1 MKSLLFCSF
10 SLKLYDFTYF
20 TFFLKLG
27 VGDFEEVYGGESDPD
42 EPQHGLWDA
51 VLTCFFIDT
60 VGDVFPFWLECHF
73 LFDRRWQAKNIVNYL
88 RIIHKILAPGGIWI
102 NLGPLLWHWENNTSG
117 DMSIELDLE
126 EIKQLAGIIGFEIS
140 VRFFDSSFESLTVS
154 RYSSTNER

>member
-73 LFDRRWQAKNIVNYL
+73 LFDRR
-88 RIIHKILAPGGIWI
+88 
-102 NLGPLLWHWENNTSG
+102 
-117 DMSIELDLE
+117 
-126 EIKQLAGIIGFEIS
+126 
-140 VRFFDSSFESLTVS
+140 
-154 RYSSTNER
+154 